1 MNPGRKALPAST
13 LLISSSLDM
22 NNNGAGIARERPSTF
37 ARDYWTQRTLDFMN
51 DVAKGKIM
59 VIDKDTKKARNTDAN
74 DVYHEPYDVPYRP
87 DPKPDHDFLNDNNT
101 EIV

>member
-1 MNPGRKALPAST
+1 
-13 LLISSSLDM
+13 
-22 NNNGAGIARERPSTF
+22 
-37 ARDYWTQRTLDFMN
+37 MN